1 MGWNNPPIPWSELEA
16 RLSGRVSPDDPL
28 DPDWARAHQAP
39 GGRAPGRRG
48 ALAPVADPAA
58 QLDRNGDPIPP
69 WSRSRRQRGAP
80 PTQPVQGGVPYA
92 ELHSHSNFSFL
103 DGASDPEDLI
113 EEAVRLGL
121 TALAITD
128 HDGLYAAARFAE
140 AAQGYD
146 LNTIYGAELS
156 LGLRTPQNG
165 VADPEGSHLL
175 VLARGVEGYHRL
187 AAAITE
193 AQLRGDEKGRP
204 LYDLDELAAAADGH
218 WTILT
223 GCRKGRV
230 RQALA
235 AGGAEA
241 AAQELDRLTALFGH
255 DRVAVE
261 LVDHG
266 RPTDSTT
273 NDGWSSWPRVHD
285 LPVVATNACTT
296 PSRGSTGWPAR
307 WPRSGPGAAWRRWTA
322 GCRCPVRT
330 CGRVRR
336 WPGSSPATR
345 GWSSRPWRLAQE
357 CAFNLRLAK
366 PRLPKLEVPPGE
378 TPISWLREL
387 TRRGVEELYPD
398 RREIAYERLQ
408 RELAVIEEKDFP
420 GYFLIV
426 HDMVDFARET
436 RDPLPGQG
444 IGGQLGGLLRALHHR
459 RRPDPLRPAVRAV
472 PVGDSRRGAR
482 HRRRLRLRPP
492 GGGDPGGLP
501 PVRAPQRRAGGQRDQ
516 LPAEVGGP

>member
-28 DPDWARAHQAP
+28 DPDWSRINQSPLRRAPDGRALD
-39 GGRAPGRRG
+39 GRAPDGRVP
-48 ALAPVADPAA
+48 LAPVADPAA

-69 WSRSRRQRGAP
+69 WSRSRRERGAP
-80 PTQPVQGGVPYA
+80 PSPPEQATVQYA

-128 HDGLYAAARFAE
+128 HDGLYAVARFAE

-146 LNTIYGAELS
+146 LATIYGAELS

-204 LYDLDELAAAADGH
+204 LYDLEELAAAADGH

-235 AGGAEA
+235 AGGPEA

-255 DRVAVE
+255 DRVVVE

-266 RPTDSTT
+266 RPDDSTI
-273 NDGWSSWPRVHD
+273 NDRLVELARVHD
-285 LPVVATNACTT
+285 LPVVATNAVHY
-296 PSRGSTGWPAR
+296 AQ
-307 WPRSGPGAAWRRWTA
+307 PRQYR
-322 GCRCPVRT
+322 
-330 CGRVRR
+330 
-336 WPGSSPATR
+336 
-345 GWSSRPWRLAQE
+345 
-357 CAFNLRLAK
+357 
-366 PRLPKLEVPPGE
+366 
-378 TPISWLREL
+378 
-387 TRRGVEELYPD
+387 
-398 RREIAYERLQ
+398 
-408 RELAVIEEKDFP
+408 
-420 GYFLIV
+420 
-426 HDMVDFARET
+426 
-436 RDPLPGQG
+436 
-444 IGGQLGGLLRALHHR
+444 
-459 RRPDPLRPAVRAV
+459 
-472 PVGDSRRGAR
+472 
-482 HRRRLRLRPP
+482 
-492 GGGDPGGLP
+492 
-501 PVRAPQRRAGGQRDQ
+501 
-516 LPAEVGGP
+516 